1 MLREFRSAVGLRTC
15 MVSVVALLSGA
26 APVYAADIAG
36 TNSGVAVPGAGDT
49 IQSGVTVTNSSAT
62 GSSAVTVTSGA
73 TVDNPTLFTNSG
85 TVQSA
90 AGSSASGIGANGA
103 DRITIT
109 NTDTG
114 LIESLGTGDA
124 IRLDKNIT
132 IDNAGTIHSQNG
144 NEAIRLGDAAS
155 VTNSGI
161 IRNDQTPASGGNSI
175 ALRLD
180 TTGTVLNQA
189 GGLIEVTGSATTYSS
204 GDQDSNIYALSVAGD
219 GGLVTIDNYGTIR
232 ATGDSGSAETGH
244 AEGEVGAVRLRG
256 DDNVLNNYGTIETTG
271 HILASPDTN
280 ADASDDTQEIGDMY
294 GVRIDAD
301 GTTVHNYATGVITGG
316 KHGITVDQD
325 ASNATIVNDLGGQIT
340 GENGSGIG
348 SDATSGVVAVTNYGT
363 ITGTWNED
371 AFNGGNLAYS
381 FGDGDGVDID
391 QLADIENYGTIQ
403 GTGAHGIKPGETSP
417 SKSEGLAIGG
427 GTIVNGDT
435 THTSA
440 LISGADHGVTVN
452 DSLDGDAFGATDLTN
467 YGTIRGLDGYGIKF
481 VDVAGTWNNTITNY
495 GTISGTDA
503 TTVMMGNGGGTFNN
517 YGGSVTG
524 IVDAEGGADTLD
536 IDRADAFTL
545 VGSNWVN
552 FETTNIRSD
561 VTLSGDYES
570 ATAFT
575 VVSGASFN
583 GSGKVA
589 TASFLNQGTLGAGT
603 ASTTGTL
610 TIDGDFE
617 NDAAATVAVKLDG
630 ASSDLID
637 VTGAATLA
645 GTLEASSLSSID
657 RASYTVL
664 TADGGITGTFGTFV
678 DNLSPFV
685 RASLDYVG
693 NDVIL
698 DVDPVADSQ
707 GGSSVA
713 NALFNSTGAGP
724 ELTQV
729 LNDIGSMSE
738 DDAGKAL
745 DQLVPEQSDGP
756 TLGATQTS
764 LAFTEQTNDRIA
776 SLQSTVAASRGGV
789 RLALGGGQAG
799 DLTASLVG
807 GSVSNAAEAGLW
819 VRGFGLAGDLDAQSG
834 ATNGLSYQGG
844 GFEGGY
850 DRFVGEET
858 LVGVSAGYARILN
871 DPDRV
876 GASSDVTAYSVGL
889 YAATLMGAT
898 DLSGQIGYAYN
909 DYHTS
914 RHIVIL
920 PATDEVAAAD
930 FNGSTFSA
938 NVEAGYTLTYGNVA
952 LRPAVGLDWLRIE
965 SDGYTETGAPGL
977 NLTQG
982 SQSGNLIRSTVGASA
997 SFSGGSVVPSLG
1009 LRWGHDIEQPDG
1021 ALSYAFAGL
1030 ANSSFL
1036 IERNTPDKDALL
1048 VDAGLATKLAEAV
1061 DLSLAGSADLRNN
1074 AQGYGLS
1081 LKLRYSW

>member
-1 MLREFRSAVGLRTC
+1 MRTC
-15 MVSVVALLSGA
+15 TVSVVALLSGA
-26 APVYAADIAG
+26 VPAYAADIAG
-36 TNSGVAVPGAGDT
+36 TNSGAAVPGAGDT
-49 IQSGVTVTNSSAT
+49 LQSGVTVTNSSAL
-62 GSSAVTVTSGA
+62 GSSAVTITSGA
-73 TVDNPTLFTNSG
+73 TVGTPTVFTNSG

-103 DRITIT
+103 DRITID
-109 NTDTG
+109 NNETG
-114 LIESLGTGDA
+114 IIESLGTGDA

-144 NEAIRLGDAAS
+144 NEAIRLGDDAS

-161 IRNDQTPASGGNSI
+161 IRNDQTPASGGNAI

-180 TTGTVLNQA
+180 TSGTVLNQA

-244 AEGEVGAVRLRG
+244 DEGEVGAVRLRG

-271 HILASPDTN
+271 HILVSPDTN

-301 GTTVHNYATGVITGG
+301 GATVHNYATGVITGG
-316 KHGITVDQD
+316 KHGITVDKD
-325 ASNATIVNDLGGQIT
+325 ASNATIINELGGQIT

-348 SDATSGVVAVTNYGT
+348 SDATSGVVKVTNYGT

-427 GTIVNGDT
+427 GTIVNGDA
-435 THTSA
+435 THTAA
-440 LISGADHGVTVN
+440 LISGADHGITVN

-467 YGTIRGLDGYGIKF
+467 YGVIRGLDGYGIKF

-503 TTVMMGNGGGTFNN
+503 TTVMMGNGGDTFNN

-545 VGSNWVN
+545 VGSDWVN
-552 FETTNIRSD
+552 FETTNIRSS
-561 VTLSGDYES
+561 VMLSGAYES

-583 GSGKVA
+583 GSGKVT
-589 TASFLNQGTLGAGT
+589 TASFLNEGTLGAGT
-603 ASTTGTL
+603 ASAVGTL

-637 VTGAATLA
+637 ITGAATLA

-657 RASYTVL
+657 KASYTVL
-664 TADGGITGTFGTFV
+664 TADGGLNGTFGAFV
-678 DNLSPFV
+678 DHLSPFV

-707 GGSSVA
+707 SGSSVA
-713 NALFNSTGAGP
+713 NALFNATGAGP

-729 LNDIGSMSE
+729 LDDIGNMSA

-745 DQLVPEQSDGP
+745 DQLTPEQSDGP
-756 TLGATQTS
+756 ANGATQTV
-764 LAFTEQTNDRIA
+764 LAFQEQTNNRIA
-776 SLQSTVAASRGGV
+776 SLQSTVAASRGGT
-789 RLALGGGQAG
+789 RLALGGNTAG

-807 GSVSNAAEAGLW
+807 NSVSSAAETGLW
-819 VRGFGLAGDLDAQSG
+819 GRGFGLTGDLDAQSG
-834 ATNGLSYQGG
+834 QANGMSYNGG
-844 GFEGGY
+844 GFQGGF
-850 DRFVGEET
+850 DSFVGEET

-871 DPDRV
+871 NPDRAD
-876 GASSDVTAYSVGL
+876 ASSDVTSYSLGL
-889 YAATLMGAT
+889 YAATLMGAV
-898 DLSGQIGYAYN
+898 DLSGQLGYTRN
-909 DYHTS
+909 DYHAS
-914 RHIVIL
+914 RRIVIL
-920 PATDEVAAAD
+920 PATDEIAAAD
-930 FNGSTFSA
+930 FDGDTISA
-938 NVEAGYTLTYGNVA
+938 NAEAGYTLTYGDVVV
-952 LRPAVGLDWLRIE
+952 RPAAGLDWVRLK

-977 NLTQG
+977 NLTQA
-982 SQSGNLIRSTVGASA
+982 SRSDNLVRSTVGASA
-997 SFSGGSVVPSLG
+997 ALTGGPVVPSLG

-1030 ANSSFL
+1030 ANSTFL
-1036 IERNTPDKDALL
+1036 IDRNMPDKDALL
-1048 VDAGLATKLAEAV
+1048 IDAGLDAKLGKGI
-1061 DLSLAGSADLRNN
+1061 DFSLAGSADLRNN
-1074 AQGYGLS
+1074 AQAYGLS
-1081 LKLRYSW
+1081 AKLSYSW